1 MEPTIINEEDVKRA
15 MLQEAIVTLGR
26 LLPLGMTVSFYRNP
40 DDPRT
45 IVESQ
50 YPDGEV
56 THGYFTN
63 AMH

>member
-1 MEPTIINEEDVKRA
+1 MVPPVTNEEDVKRA

-26 LLPLGMTVSFYRNP
+26 LLPIGMTVSFYRNP

-45 IVESQ
+45 IVESK
-50 YPDGEV
+50 YADGEV
-56 THGYFTN
+56 THHYFTG